1 MVAQSGKSSGFVT
14 DMNIDLATWH
24 LKSGQAVVYPTDT
37 AYGLGVDA
45 TNARAI
51 KKLLK
56 IKQRRAQ
63 PTHIV
68 VSSLVMAKKYAV
80 FSKFAEK
87 LFKMFLPGPLT
98 LVLELRIKNRE
109 SRQALEL
116 LSAGTGTIGIRMP
129 DNKIALSLVKK
140 LKHPITT
147 PSANPKGGHVPYTI
161 QDCQKQFSRKKYQP
175 DMYLDAGCLLKRRP
189 STIVKIIGNKIEIL
203 RHGPIS
209 KKQMNASL

>member
-37 AYGLGVDA
+37 ANGRGVDA

-98 LVLELRIKNRE
+98 L
-109 SRQALEL
+109 ALEL

-140 LKHPITT
+140 LKHHITT

-161 QDCQKQFSRKKYQP
+161 QD
-175 DMYLDAGCLLKRRP
+175 
-189 STIVKIIGNKIEIL
+189 
-203 RHGPIS
+203 
-209 KKQMNASL
+209 